1 MLNKRMNMNVA
12 DYVAEF
18 LKTIKVVRVHGL
30 MGGGASGLNDGFIRN
45 PEIDYKCYHH
55 EQAAAYAALG
65 EIRVSKTWGVF
76 NPTTGCG
83 GTNGYTPILNAWQDS
98 LPLVVISGNV
108 SLPTLAQTINQKN
121 SLNLRAFGVQE
132 NNIIQ
137 NVQSITKYAELLE
150 KADDIEVMLV
160 DAFVASATGRKGPV
174 WIDIPADLQHTH
186 VSDDIFKAI
195 PLAVA
200 RIEEQIESS
209 GDLNPPVSE
218 SVNRQMETLI
228 NQASRP
234 LILVGGGA
242 SNDILTKSQVVEFIS
257 KHQIPVASTYAGT
270 DVIDHNYETY
280 LGCIGIKGNRAANFA
295 AQNCD
300 LLLVFG
306 SRMPFAAIGYDTENF
321 AKHADIV
328 VVDIDADELKKNDAF
343 LGQRHVPVN
352 TSICNFLK
360 SDFEFQNVDP
370 IWKNKCAETKLIWD
384 NIAENIKYFDYAGIS
399 IYHVMNE
406 LNSTTYDNCNFVIDA
421 GSISYVGPTSLKYTN
436 NRNFIFSPAQAD
448 MGCALPSALGVAA
461 ISTQRTICITG
472 DGSFMSNLQE
482 LATFGYNQYNLS
494 VIILNN
500 SGYMSISNT
509 QKNNYGPNRMYGEHE
524 GRGITFPDYQALSK
538 TFGLSYTCINKLE
551 DLSLIADASI
561 NIIEI
566 KCLNEETIAP
576 YQTRIEGKQ
585 AGAHDM
591 APLRDLT
598 ELKTYSSVTLEYARK
613 K

>member
-1 MLNKRMNMNVA
+1 MNMNVA

-18 LKTIKVVRVHGL
+18 LKIIRVVRVHGL

-65 EIRVSKTWGVF
+65 EIRHSKTWGVF

-121 SLNLRAFGVQE
+121 NLNIRAFGVQE

-137 NVQSITKYAELLE
+137 NVKTITKYAEILK
-150 KADDIEVMLV
+150 KADDIEATLV

-174 WIDIPADLQHTH
+174 WIDIPADLQHTV
-186 VSDDIFKAI
+186 VSETIFNAI

-200 RIEEQIESS
+200 KVEEQIELRR
-209 GDLNPPVSE
+209 DLNPPVSA
-218 SVNRQMETLI
+218 SLKRQVETLI
-228 NQASRP
+228 DQATRP
-234 LILVGGGA
+234 LILVGGGV
-242 SNDILTKSQVVEFIS
+242 SNDPLTKSQVVEFIS
-257 KHQIPVASTYAGT
+257 KNQVPVASTYAGT
-270 DVIDHNYETY
+270 DVIDHDYETY

-300 LLLVFG
+300 LLLVLG
-306 SRMPFAAIGYDTENF
+306 SRMPFAAIGYDIDNF
-321 AKHADIV
+321 AKHAKII
-328 VVDIDADELKKNDAF
+328 VVDIDEDELKKNDIL
-343 LGQRHVPVN
+343 LGQRHIPVN
-352 TSICNFLK
+352 TSISKFLK
-360 SDFEFQNVDP
+360 SDVVFQN
-370 IWKNKCAETKLIWD
+370 IELAWKNKCAETKILWN
-384 NIAENIKYFDYAGIS
+384 NISENINYFDYNGIS
-399 IYHVMNE
+399 IYHVINE
-406 LNSTTYDNCNFVIDA
+406 LNSKLYDDCNFVIDA
-421 GSISYVGPTSLKYTN
+421 GSISYVGPTSLKYTK

-461 ISTQRTICITG
+461 ISPKRTICITG

-482 LATFGYNQYNLS
+482 LATLGYHKYNMC

-500 SGYMSISNT
+500 SGYLSISNT
-509 QKNNYGPNRMYGEHE
+509 QKNNYGANRMFGEHD
-524 GRGITFPDYQALSK
+524 GRGLTFPDYSALSE
-538 TFGLSYTCINKLE
+538 TFGLSYICINQIE
-551 DLSLIADASI
+551 DLSRIANSNI
-561 NIIEI
+561 NVIEI

-576 YQTRIEGKQ
+576 YQTRIDGKQ

-598 ELKTYSSVTLEYARK
+598 ELKNYSSVQLEYAREK
-613 K
+613 

>member
-1 MLNKRMNMNVA
+1 MNVA

-108 SLPTLAQTINQKN
+108 SLSTLAQTINKKN
-121 SLNLRAFGVQE
+121 NLNLRAFGVQE

-137 NVQSITKYAELLE
+137 NVQCITKYAELLE
-150 KADDIEVMLV
+150 KADDIEVIMV

-200 RIEEQIESS
+200 RIEEQIEASR
-209 GDLNPPVSE
+209 DINPSVSA
-218 SVNRQMETLI
+218 SINSQIETLI
-228 NQASRP
+228 HQASRP

-242 SNDILTKSQVVEFIS
+242 SNDTLTKLQVVEFIS
-257 KHQIPVASTYAGT
+257 HHQLPVASTYAGT
-270 DVIDHNYETY
+270 DVIEHDYEMY
-280 LGCIGIKGNRAANFA
+280 LGCIGVKGNRAANFA

-306 SRMPFAAIGYDTENF
+306 SRMPFAAIGYDIENF
-321 AKHADIV
+321 AKHAKIV
-328 VVDIDADELKKNDAF
+328 VVDVDEHELKKNDILF
-343 LGQRHVPVN
+343 GHRHIPIN
-352 TSICNFLK
+352 TSVLNFLK
-360 SDFEFQNVDP
+360 SHIEFRNIDFA
-370 IWKNKCAETKLIWD
+370 WKNKCAQTKILWD
-384 NIAENIKYFDYAGIS
+384 NISENIKYFDYNGIS

-406 LNSTTYDNCNFVIDA
+406 LNSTAYDNCNFVIDA
-421 GSISYVGPTSLKYTN
+421 GSISYVGPTSLKYTK

-461 ISTQRTICITG
+461 LSRKRTICITG

-482 LATFGYNQYNLS
+482 LATFSYNKYNMS

-538 TFGLSYTCINKLE
+538 TFGLTYTCINNVE

-576 YQTRIEGKQ
+576 YQTRIEEKQ

-598 ELKTYSSVTLEYARK
+598 ELKTYSSVTLEYARNK
-613 K
+613 

>member
-1 MLNKRMNMNVA
+1 MLTNTLTMNVA

-108 SLPTLAQTINQKN
+108 SLPTLAQTINQEN
-121 SLNLRAFGVQE
+121 DLNLRAFGVQE

-137 NVQSITKYAELLE
+137 NVQSITKYAALLE
-150 KADDIEVMLV
+150 KADDIEVTLV
-160 DAFVASATGRKGPV
+160 DAFVAAATDRKGPV
-174 WIDIPADLQHTH
+174 WIDIPADLQHTY
-186 VSDDIFKAI
+186 VSDNIFKSI

-200 RIEEQIESS
+200 RIEEQIEGNS
-209 GDLNPPVSE
+209 DLSPPVSG
-218 SVNRQMETLI
+218 SVNSQIEKLI
-228 NQASRP
+228 HRASRP

-242 SNDILTKSQVVEFIS
+242 SNDTLTKTQVVEFIS

-270 DVIDHNYETY
+270 DIIDHNYETY

-300 LLLVFG
+300 LLLVLG
-306 SRMPFAAIGYDTENF
+306 SRMPFGAIGYDTENF

-328 VVDIDADELKKNDAF
+328 VVDIDADELKKNDVF
-343 LGQRHVPVN
+343 LGQRHVPIN
-352 TSICNFLK
+352 TSIGKFLK
-360 SDFEFQNVDP
+360 SDFEFKNVDP
-370 IWKNKCAETKLIWD
+370 IWRDKCAKTKIIWN
-384 NIAENIKYFDYAGIS
+384 NIAENIKYFNYEEIS

-406 LNSTTYDNCNFVIDA
+406 LNSEKYDYCNFVIDA

-461 ISTQRTICITG
+461 ISPQRTICITG

-509 QKNNYGPNRMYGEHE
+509 QKNNYGPNRMYGEHD
-524 GRGITFPDYQALSK
+524 GRGLTFPDYSVLSRA
-538 TFGLSYTCINKLE
+538 FGLSYTCIDRIE
-551 DLSLIADASI
+551 DLSNIEDGRI
-561 NIIEI
+561 NVIEI
-566 KCLNEETIAP
+566 KCLKEETIAP
-576 YQTRIEGKQ
+576 YQTRIDGKQ

-591 APLRDLT
+591 APFRDLN
-598 ELKTYSSVTLEYARK
+598 ELKYYSSVQLDYAR
-613 K
+613 